1 MALAIMTLFVIHNT
15 GLSNA
20 EYFALK
26 DVNGIETPHYQAL
39 MMIALTFSGLVMLYR
54 VCQPFNV
61 TRSVTFITAVA
72 CCLLFITVPS
82 LGEMIFKVQ
91 YDGALVHLSDLQFSL
106 DQVLLIIIIV
116 QASFPV
122 SGFLIRFFDMINPA
136 DE

>member
-1 MALAIMTLFVIHNT
+1 MALAVMTLYIVHKT
-15 GLSNA
+15 GLADAFGLVDATGDN
-20 EYFALK
+20 
-26 DVNGIETPHYQAL
+26 TPHYQAL

-54 VCQPFNV
+54 ICQPFNV
-61 TRSVTFITAVA
+61 ARSVTFLIAVA

-82 LGEMIFKVQ
+82 LGEMVFEVTYENK
-91 YDGALVHLSDLQFSL
+91 LWHLGDLYFSL
-106 DQVLLIIIIV
+106 DQILLIIILV